1 MGVSMNGGTL
11 KQMVYFMEYPILKW
25 MMNRGTPI
33 LGNLHIYI
41 YVYIY
46 IYIYNHL
53 SHPSSKSQGSHLSLC
68 RAAGGVAWGVEM
80 R

>member
-41 YVYIY
+41 YICVYIY
-46 IYIYNHL
+46 ITTYLTRALNPRGPIY
-53 SHPSSKSQGSHLSLC
+53 LC
-68 RAAGGVAWGVEM
+68 AELQEV
-80 R
+80 